1 MLILREVVQKMAGVE
16 VSEEVTEDQL
26 EAMTGGELLKQEVN
40 DGPFSKDLS
49 CLIIVSESDFYTRD
63 FIDFTFWLKSVPAL
77 SGLTIKAP
85 S

>member
-40 DGPFSKDLS
+40 DGPFLKES
-49 CLIIVSESDFYTRD
+49 CLIIDVYTID